1 MNIKIIL
8 KNIVAGITAYV
19 VAAALLTMP
28 SYARH
33 NNGGSGGSSS
43 TSATLSTSSVN
54 ISTGENGSWTISGN
68 DGGSQVEFRWSLPSG
83 LTVTAGSS
91 SNMNR
96 FRVRS
101 DRGYFQAETNG
112 GGAFS
117 GTVNVSSNNAGT
129 YTMSNT
135 QADIS
140 LSPRDVTVSVG
151 SSGGTSGGGTG
162 GTGGGGMGGGGG
174 GGGGGM
180 GGGVLNGVVP
190 VLDATN
196 VSLVVR
202 SVNKTMSDG
211 RNVTFWV
218 FCEGG
223 MGGGGGGGCTLP
235 SPVLELGVGQQ
246 ANINLNMMMAPQE
259 QPPYHGHTIHPH
271 GVDVAQ
277 SEDGV
282 PETGAPVLGDTYN
295 FSVDSRYVGGH
306 MYHCHVHTVKHLEM
320 GMYGAIVVKDGSNRI
335 SSGGPTYDFE
345 WNWVLSTVDP
355 AYHNAVQDS
364 PVFADYNPRYF
375 LVNGQEGLST
385 GSPAQVFD
393 ATSGARVAI
402 RLIGIQSTNGT
413 FRVRNSSG
421 GSQSFTVHNVDGFAL
436 PSPKNVSSV
445 EVSPGQT
452 KDVMVTLPSGSG
464 SWYPEIS
471 YRDLRN
477 NSTYSNGTVYTR
489 IDY

>member
-1 MNIKIIL
+1 MNIKTIL
-8 KNIVAGITAYV
+8 KNIVAGICG
-19 VAAALLTMP
+19 AALLTMP
-28 SYARH
+28 AYASH
-33 NNGGSGGSSS
+33 NMGGGGS
-43 TSATLSTSSVN
+43 TVSASLSTDTIN
-54 ISTGENGSWTISGN
+54 IIVGENGSWTISGN
-68 DGGSQVEFRWSLPSG
+68 DGGAQREFRWSLPSG

-112 GGAFS
+112 GGTFS
-117 GTVNVSSNNAGT
+117 GTVNVSSNNSGT

-140 LSPRDVTVSVG
+140 LSPRDVTVNVG
-151 SSGGTSGGGTG
+151 SSGGTSGGGG
-162 GTGGGGMGGGGG
+162 MDGGGGGMDGGGG

-180 GGGVLNGVVP
+180 GGGVVGGAIP
-190 VLDATN
+190 VLDASN
-196 VSLVVR
+196 VTLVVR
-202 SVNKTMSDG
+202 TVNKTMSDG
-211 RNVTFWV
+211 RNVAFWV

-223 MGGGGGGGCTLP
+223 MGGGCTLP

-271 GVDVAQ
+271 GVDVRQ

-320 GMYGAIVVKDGSNRI
+320 GMYGALIVKDGSNRI

-375 LVNGQEGLST
+375 LVNGEEGLCT
-385 GSPAQVFD
+385 GSPAEVFD

-413 FRVRNSSG
+413 FQIRDAN
-421 GSQSFTVHNVDGFAL
+421 GSRQSFTVHNVDGFAL
-436 PSPKNVSSV
+436 PSPRNVSSV

-452 KDVMVTLPSGSG
+452 KDIMVTLPTGSG
-464 SWYPEIS
+464 SWYPQIS

-489 IDY
+489 IDF